1 MLFKQFFANT
11 LTLLC
16 VAFFKL
22 TNVFFHLFSPL
33 PLTDNPL
40 INKLTA
46 KNVKSVVW
54 PPPNPPEDELPKS
67 DLISETISE
76 IPKDIVPA
84 KIASRMVAE
93 FNSKCAPQQ
102 TSDVQPKMMQ
112 QSVSSMEQRQE
123 CSSSVS
129 YASASIS
136 TATATSSKSESIM
149 QSKQSQAVQE
159 IRSCTVQSFSEQ
171 SSVESQSTKM
181 YQSQTSPPVQT
192 SYDNPM
198 DEIKTVQIKE
208 NIKQEADLHVIQR
221 SQDFKADHV
230 KAVETPETTD
240 KTKEN
245 TTKENVCTK
254 TEERRESI
262 IDDVKESLSGKSEIH
277 SKAESI
283 LDTVEQHT
291 VSVTQTEIINT
302 KLDQQINLPHAES
315 TELKVAQSDAKSK
328 SITDQVALNHEDERK
343 PLSEQENEIPQNV
356 GALKQ
361 VFESSK
367 TLIEI
372 DRSDIPP
379 IKPLPPTSIPN
390 SIPRGFVRSMVDA
403 LTTAPDRPFS
413 PLPTPPQPISLPPQ
427 TIAAAEAKVTKT
439 PVLPVSSQSIQL
451 PPQPSPIFAQQ
462 PNRGITPIPPIKAY
476 NPPEKLVPP
485 IPMPEETKPYIP
497 PDFKITIEPKVP
509 RDEAASPLVE
519 ALRTVP
525 DRPFTPVSTAFI
537 ERGSLKEALTIAPD
551 RPYSPLPLNITNES
565 SQSSHYTATSTVQMQ
580 TASSEI
586 VRPIA
591 TQTSTQ
597 MTDVVS
603 EFSAMQNTCKLQSSS
618 EVSAFRPVARQV
630 FPPPQPEEFSMLAN
644 LPPISDDMKTSF
656 EKFRSQHE
664 TMVSETKTMQ
674 QSTVTTS
681 SSTQGYSSVKMAQS
695 YFEQLDQK
703 ESLSSTSVRSK
714 SGLNKPDKIP
724 PYQKNF
730 DKLPSQRGITP
741 EICNAPAI
749 PQRPVTPSTDA
760 PKPRGKSQEPKCEP
774 GYTMSQEKQTSKIPQ
789 IKTAVQQPAVQF
801 HKDSTPITM
810 TFQPVTDENILRMS
824 PARSR
829 PTTPSLI
836 NKPAP
841 IIPYYQMNLVSVE
854 HTAPETNLYDV
865 SSREAS
871 RSPTPKPRSRSPAQG
886 PPPNPLKAQ
895 APRIK
900 EATPQRQV
908 AHSLLTKA
916 TENLRKEHEMG
927 QKVFQTDSDA
937 CGIKNWSHNQFPMI
951 QEQRHS
957 NVGFKSETHNKG
969 DMRLQEDSMIN
980 QNYGQRQMQSQSMS
994 EYGNTVVQTTRK
1006 TFEEFESTQSA
1017 KVIEIRK
1024 GGSLSST
1031 AFHQNE
1037 SNNIQTHANA
1047 KQVFPPPIMSMPT
1060 SQQSSFNVANDN
1072 IASAS
1077 RLVDSPS
1084 ISGANQVP
1092 VCDPTPSTGSGVG
1105 AAGRGKTFG
1114 VSSAPKRGRGIL
1126 NKAALP
1132 GSRVPLCAS
1141 CNGNI
1146 R

>member
-1 MLFKQFFANT
+1 MFYFIYSF
-11 LTLLC
+11 
-16 VAFFKL
+16 
-22 TNVFFHLFSPL
+22 L
-33 PLTDNPL
+33 PVDFNPL

-46 KNVKSVVW
+46 KNVKSVMW
-54 PPPNPPEDELPKS
+54 PPRNPQEDELPKS
-67 DLISETISE
+67 DLISKSISE

-84 KIASRMVAE
+84 KIASQMVAE
-93 FNSKCAPQQ
+93 FNSKSALQQMSNVQQKMIQQ
-102 TSDVQPKMMQ
+102 T
-112 QSVSSMEQRQE
+112 VSSMEQMQE
-123 CSSSVS
+123 YASNVS

-149 QSKQSQAVQE
+149 QSTQSQAMQE
-159 IRSCTVQSFSEQ
+159 VRSCTVQSFSEQ
-171 SSVESQSTKM
+171 SSIESQSTKM
-181 YQSQTSPPVQT
+181 YQSQTSPPIEK
-192 SYDNPM
+192 SFDNPM
-198 DEIKTVQIKE
+198 DEVQATQIKQNIMKQEEDLQIIQQSQDPIAPTNDDHPKAIVTHETNDVNKE
-208 NIKQEADLHVIQR
+208 NIA
-221 SQDFKADHV
+221 
-230 KAVETPETTD
+230 
-240 KTKEN
+240 KEDI
-245 TTKENVCTK
+245 CTK
-254 TEERRESI
+254 TEERRGSN
-262 IDDVKESLSGKSEIH
+262 IDDDTQQRLYEKSEIT
-277 SKAESI
+277 SKVESN
-283 LDTVEQHT
+283 LSTVEQQT
-291 VSVTQTEIINT
+291 SSVTQTEIIKT
-302 KLDQQINLPHAES
+302 KLEPVTNLSHAES
-315 TELKVAQSDAKSK
+315 TEIKVVQTEAKRKSK
-328 SITDQVALNHEDERK
+328 ADSDQEDHRK
-343 PLSEQENEIPQNV
+343 PSSELENEIPQNV
-356 GALKQ
+356 CALKQ

-367 TLIEI
+367 KLVEI
-372 DRSDIPP
+372 NESDIPP

-390 SIPRGFVRSMVDA
+390 SVPRGFVRSMVDA
-403 LTTAPDRPFS
+403 LTTAPDRSYS
-413 PLPTPPQPISLPPQ
+413 PLPEPPQPISLPSQ
-427 TIAAAEAKVTKT
+427 TITQVEDKVRET
-439 PVLPVSSQSIQL
+439 PVLPVPSQNIQF

-462 PNRGITPIPPIKAY
+462 PHRGITPIQPIKAY
-476 NPPEKLVPP
+476 NPPEKLAPP

-497 PDFKITIEPKVP
+497 PDFKITVEPKVP

-525 DRPFTPVSTAFI
+525 DRPFTPVSTAFV

-565 SQSSHYTATSTVQMQ
+565 SQTSHYTASSTVQMQ
-580 TASSEI
+580 TTSSEL

-656 EKFRSQHE
+656 EKHRSQQK
-664 TMVSETKTMQ
+664 TVSETKTTQ

-681 SSTQGYSSVKMAQS
+681 SLNTQGYSSVKMAQS

-703 ESLSSTSVRSK
+703 ESLSTTSVRSK

-730 DKLPSQRGITP
+730 DQLPSQRGITP

-749 PQRPVTPSTDA
+749 PQRPVTPSTGC
-760 PKPRGKSQEPKCEP
+760 PKPRGSQEEKCEP
-774 GYTMSQEKQTSKIPQ
+774 GFIMSQEKQIPKAPQ
-789 IKTAVQQPAVQF
+789 IKTAVQQPPIQF
-801 HKDSTPITM
+801 HNDSTPITM
-810 TFQPVTDENILRMS
+810 TFQPVTDENILRTS

-841 IIPYYQMNLVSVE
+841 IIPYYQMNLVTVE
-854 HTAPETNLYDV
+854 HTAPETNLYDL

-927 QKVFQTDSDA
+927 QKVFQIDSEA
-937 CGIKNWSHNQFPMI
+937 SGIKKLYQNQSPMV
-951 QEQRHS
+951 QERRHS
-957 NVGFKSETHNKG
+957 NVGFQSESYNKG
-969 DMRLQEDSMIN
+969 DTRLQEDSMIN
-980 QNYGQRQMQSQSMS
+980 QNYGQRQMLSQNTS
-994 EYGNTVVQTTRK
+994 ECGNTVVQTTKK

-1017 KVIEIRK
+1017 KVIEVRK

-1031 AFHQNE
+1031 AFRQNE
-1037 SNNIQTHANA
+1037 SNNIQTHVNA
-1047 KQVFPPPIMSMPT
+1047 KQVFPPPIMSMPP
-1060 SQQSSFNVANDN
+1060 SQQNSFNVANDN

-1077 RLVDSPS
+1077 RSVDSPS
-1084 ISGANQVP
+1084 TSGANQVP

>member
-1 MLFKQFFANT
+1 M
-11 LTLLC
+11 
-16 VAFFKL
+16 
-22 TNVFFHLFSPL
+22 
-33 PLTDNPL
+33 
-40 INKLTA
+40 
-46 KNVKSVVW
+46 W
-54 PPPNPPEDELPKS
+54 PPPSPPEDELPKS
-67 DLISETISE
+67 DIISNTISE

-84 KIASRMVAE
+84 KIASQMVAE
-93 FNSKCAPQQ
+93 FNSKNAVQQMSNVQQKLTQQ
-102 TSDVQPKMMQ
+102 T
-112 QSVSSMEQRQE
+112 VSSMEQMQE
-123 CSSSVS
+123 FASNVS

-159 IRSCTVQSFSEQ
+159 VRSCTVQSFSEQ

-181 YQSQTSPPVQT
+181 YQSQTSPPIQK
-192 SYDNPM
+192 SFDNPI
-198 DEIKTVQIKE
+198 DKVKTTQIKE
-208 NIKQEADLHVIQR
+208 NIIKQEVDLQVIQQ
-221 SQDFKADHV
+221 SQDPKAPTDADHA
-230 KAVETPETTD
+230 KATVAHETDEI
-240 KTKEN
+240 KEN
-245 TTKENVCTK
+245 IVKEEVCIK
-254 TEERRESI
+254 TEERGSI
-262 IDDVKESLSGKSEIH
+262 IDDTQQRLSEKSEIT
-277 SKAESI
+277 SKAESNRN
-283 LDTVEQHT
+283 TVEQET
-291 VSVTQTEIINT
+291 VGVTQTEIINT
-302 KLDQQINLPHAES
+302 KLEQETNLSHAES
-315 TELKVAQSDAKSK
+315 TEKKVLKGEAKSK
-328 SITDQVALNHEDERK
+328 SKADQQVTSHQEDQRK
-343 PLSEQENEIPQNV
+343 PLSEQEKETPQNV
-356 GALKQ
+356 CALKQ

-367 TLIEI
+367 KLPEI

-390 SIPRGFVRSMVDA
+390 SVPRGFVRSMVDA
-403 LTTAPDRPFS
+403 LTTAPDRSYS
-413 PLPTPPQPISLPPQ
+413 PLSAPSQPISLPPQ
-427 TIAAAEAKVTKT
+427 TIAEVEDKVIETQ
-439 PVLPVSSQSIQL
+439 VLPGPSQNIQL
-451 PPQPSPIFAQQ
+451 PCQPSPIFAQQ
-462 PNRGITPIPPIKAY
+462 PNRGIKPIQPIKAY
-476 NPPEKLVPP
+476 NPPEKLAPP

-497 PDFKITIEPKVP
+497 PDFKITIEPKVS

-525 DRPFTPVSTAFI
+525 NRPFTPVSTTFI
-537 ERGSLKEALTIAPD
+537 ERGSLREALTVAPD

-565 SQSSHYTATSTVQMQ
+565 SQTSHYTATSTVQMQ
-580 TASSEI
+580 TTSSEI

-656 EKFRSQHE
+656 EKYRSQHE
-664 TMVSETKTMQ
+664 TVSETKTMQ

-681 SSTQGYSSVKMAQS
+681 SINTQGYSSVKMAQS

-730 DKLPSQRGITP
+730 DQLPSQRGITP

-749 PQRPVTPSTDA
+749 PQRPITPSTGS
-760 PKPRGKSQEPKCEP
+760 PKQRGKSQEPKCEP
-774 GYTMSQEKQTSKIPQ
+774 GLITSQERQIPKIPQ
-789 IKTAVQQPAVQF
+789 TNTAVQQPPVQF
-801 HKDSTPITM
+801 HNDSTPITM
-810 TFQPVTDENILRMS
+810 TFQPVTDEHILRMS

-841 IIPYYQMNLVSVE
+841 IIPYYQMNLVTVE
-854 HTAPETNLYDV
+854 HTAPETNLYDL

-871 RSPTPKPRSRSPAQG
+871 RSPTPKLRSRSPAQG

-937 CGIKNWSHNQFPMI
+937 CGLKSWSQNQSPMI

-957 NVGFKSETHNKG
+957 NVGFKSESYNKG
-969 DMRLQEDSMIN
+969 DTRLQEDSMIN
-980 QNYGQRQMQSQSMS
+980 QNYGQRQMQSQNIS

-1031 AFHQNE
+1031 AYRQNE
-1037 SNNIQTHANA
+1037 SNNIQTHGNA
-1047 KQVFPPPIMSMPT
+1047 KQVFPPPVMSMPT
-1060 SQQSSFNVANDN
+1060 SQQNSFNVANDN

-1077 RLVDSPS
+1077 RSIDSPS
-1084 ISGANQVP
+1084 TSGANQVP

>member
-1 MLFKQFFANT
+1 M
-11 LTLLC
+11 
-16 VAFFKL
+16 
-22 TNVFFHLFSPL
+22 
-33 PLTDNPL
+33 
-40 INKLTA
+40 
-46 KNVKSVVW
+46 W

-67 DLISETISE
+67 NLISQSISE
-76 IPKDIVPA
+76 IPKDVVPA

-93 FNSKCAPQQ
+93 FNSKSAPQQ
-102 TSDVQPKMMQ
+102 ITNVQQKMMQ
-112 QSVSSMEQRQE
+112 QSVSSMEHRQE
-123 CSSSVS
+123 FASSVS
-129 YASASIS
+129 YASASMS

-149 QSKQSQAVQE
+149 QSEQSQAVQE
-159 IRSCTVQSFSEQ
+159 VRSCTVESFSQQ
-171 SSVESQSTKM
+171 SSVESQNTKM
-181 YQSQTSPPVQT
+181 YQSQTSPPVQK
-192 SYDNPM
+192 SFGNPM
-198 DEIKTVQIKE
+198 DETKTAQIKE
-208 NIKQEADLHVIQR
+208 NLKQEADLQVIQR
-221 SQDFKADHV
+221 SQDSKASTNAEHTKFIDTH
-230 KAVETPETTD
+230 ETDDET
-240 KTKEN
+240 KQN
-245 TTKENVCTK
+245 TTNEEVCTK
-254 TEERRESI
+254 TKERHETI
-262 IDDVKESLSGKSEIH
+262 INDEQHRLNDEQHRFNEKSENTTI
-277 SKAESI
+277 AESS
-283 LDTVEQHT
+283 LNTDEQQI
-291 VSVTQTEIINT
+291 VSQTEIT
-302 KLDQQINLPHAES
+302 KLEQQTNLSHAES
-315 TELKVAQSDAKSK
+315 TEVKVTQSDSEIKST
-328 SITDQVALNHEDERK
+328 IDQQVASNHEDQGK
-343 PLSEQENEIPQNV
+343 PLSEPDNAMPQNV
-356 GALKQ
+356 CALKQ

-367 TLIEI
+367 KLVEI

-390 SIPRGFVRSMVDA
+390 SVPRGFVRSMVDA
-403 LTTAPDRPFS
+403 LTTAPDRPYS
-413 PLPTPPQPISLPPQ
+413 PLSVPPQPISLPPQ
-427 TIAAAEAKVTKT
+427 TIVAAADKVIET
-439 PVLPVSSQSIQL
+439 PVLPVSSQNIQL

-476 NPPEKLVPP
+476 NPPENLVPP

-497 PDFKITIEPKVP
+497 PDFKITIEPKVR

-580 TASSEI
+580 TTSSEI

-681 SSTQGYSSVKMAQS
+681 SINTQGYSSVKMAQS
-695 YFEQLDQK
+695 YFEQLDQQ
-703 ESLSSTSVRSK
+703 ESLSSSSVRSK

-749 PQRPVTPSTDA
+749 PQRPVTPNTDA

-774 GYTMSQEKQTSKIPQ
+774 VYTMSQERQTTKISQ
-789 IKTAVQQPAVQF
+789 IKTAAQQPVVQF

-916 TENLRKEHEMG
+916 TENLRKEHEIG
-927 QKVFQTDSDA
+927 QKVFHTDSDA
-937 CGIKNWSHNQFPMI
+937 CGIKKWSQNQSPMI
-951 QEQRHS
+951 QEQRYS
-957 NVGFKSETHNKG
+957 NVGFKSESHNKG

-980 QNYGQRQMQSQSMS
+980 QNYGQSQIQSQSMS

-1037 SNNIQTHANA
+1037 SNNIKTHANA

-1072 IASAS
+1072 IASSS
-1077 RLVDSPS
+1077 RLVDNPS
-1084 ISGANQVP
+1084 TSGANQVP

>member
-1 MLFKQFFANT
+1 M
-11 LTLLC
+11 
-16 VAFFKL
+16 
-22 TNVFFHLFSPL
+22 
-33 PLTDNPL
+33 
-40 INKLTA
+40 
-46 KNVKSVVW
+46 W
-54 PPPNPPEDELPKS
+54 PPPNPPDDELPKS
-67 DLISETISE
+67 GLISKPITE

-84 KIASRMVAE
+84 KITSQMVAE
-93 FNSKCAPQQ
+93 FNSMSAPQQ
-102 TSDVQPKMMQ
+102 MSNGQQNMMQ
-112 QSVSSMEQRQE
+112 QTISSIEKSE
-123 CSSSVS
+123 FTSNVS

-136 TATATSSKSESIM
+136 TATETSSKSKSIM
-149 QSKQSQAVQE
+149 QSKLSQAVQE
-159 IRSCTVQSFSEQ
+159 TVSCTVQSFSEQ
-171 SSVESQSTKM
+171 SSVESQSTKI
-181 YQSQTSPPVQT
+181 YQSQTSPPIQK
-192 SYDNPM
+192 SFGNPM
-198 DEIKTVQIKE
+198 EKVKTTQIKE
-208 NIKQEADLHVIQR
+208 NVTLEADLQSTQQSQEQAFTNVQQDVANTNVTQER
-221 SQDFKADHV
+221 SQ
-230 KAVETPETTD
+230 ETKDQTI
-240 KTKEN
+240 KEEVFLN
-245 TTKENVCTK
+245 AEKQQEN
-254 TEERRESI
+254 I
-262 IDDVKESLSGKSEIH
+262 IDDIQQQSIEKSAITSKTESNLNM
-277 SKAESI
+277 
-283 LDTVEQHT
+283 VEEQT
-291 VSVTQTEIINT
+291 VSVTQAEKINT
-302 KLDQQINLPHAES
+302 STEQQIIISQIQNTETKIAETDVKSKTKTDQQ
-315 TELKVAQSDAKSK
+315 VAS
-328 SITDQVALNHEDERK
+328 N
-343 PLSEQENEIPQNV
+343 QENLTDHRKFLSAQEIEIPQNV
-356 GALKQ
+356 CALKQ
-361 VFESSK
+361 VFESSQK
-367 TLIEI
+367 LVEV

-379 IKPLPPTSIPN
+379 IKPLPPTNIPN
-390 SIPRGFVRSMVDA
+390 SVPRGFVKSMVDA
-403 LTTAPDRPFS
+403 LTTAPDRPYS
-413 PLPTPPQPISLPPQ
+413 PLPTPPQPISLASQ
-427 TIAAAEAKVTKT
+427 TTAPAEENLNEV
-439 PVLPVSSQSIQL
+439 PVLPMPSQNIQL

-476 NPPEKLVPP
+476 NPPEKLAPP

-497 PDFKITIEPKVP
+497 PDFKITIEPKVA

-525 DRPFTPVSTAFI
+525 DRPFTPVSTAVI
-537 ERGSLKEALTIAPD
+537 ERGSLMEALTIAPD

-565 SQSSHYTATSTVQMQ
+565 SQTSHYTATSTVQMQ
-580 TASSEI
+580 TPSSDI

-618 EVSAFRPVARQV
+618 DVSAFRPVARQV

-644 LPPISDDMKTSF
+644 LPPISHDMKTSF
-656 EKFRSQHE
+656 EKFRSQQE

-674 QSTVTTS
+674 ESTMTTS
-681 SSTQGYSSVKMAQS
+681 NINTQGYSSVKMAQS

-703 ESLSSTSVRSK
+703 DSSLSSTSIRSK
-714 SGLNKPDKIP
+714 SGLQKPDKIP

-730 DKLPSQRGITP
+730 DQLPSQRGITP

-749 PQRPVTPSTDA
+749 PQRPVTPSSGA
-760 PKPRGKSQEPKCEP
+760 PKPRGKSQEPKFEP
-774 GYTMSQEKQTSKIPQ
+774 RYTIPQEIPGPRIPQTKIP
-789 IKTAVQQPAVQF
+789 AQQPPVQF

-841 IIPYYQMNLVSVE
+841 IIPYYQMNLVTVE
-854 HTAPETNLYDV
+854 HTAPDSNLYEP

-871 RSPTPKPRSRSPAQG
+871 RSPTPKQRSRSPAQG

-900 EATPQRQV
+900 EATPQRQIS
-908 AHSLLTKA
+908 HSLLTKA

-927 QKVFQTDSDA
+927 QTGFQTDTEA
-937 CGIKNWSHNQFPMI
+937 CGVKSWSQNQSPMI

-957 NVGFKSETHNKG
+957 NVGFKTESYNKG
-969 DMRLQEDSMIN
+969 DMRLQQNSMIN
-980 QNYGQRQMQSQSMS
+980 QNYGQRQMQSQDTS
-994 EYGNTVVQTTRK
+994 EYGNTLVQTTRK

-1024 GGSLSST
+1024 GGSLSSSVRR
-1031 AFHQNE
+1031 QSE
-1037 SNNIQTHANA
+1037 SNNIVTQANA
-1047 KQVFPPPIMSMPT
+1047 KQVFPPPVMSMPA

-1077 RLVDSPS
+1077 RAIDSPS
-1084 ISGANQVP
+1084 TSGANQVP

-1126 NKAALP
+1126 NKAAMP

-1141 CNGNI
+1141 CNGHI

>member
-1 MLFKQFFANT
+1 M
-11 LTLLC
+11 
-16 VAFFKL
+16 
-22 TNVFFHLFSPL
+22 
-33 PLTDNPL
+33 
-40 INKLTA
+40 
-46 KNVKSVVW
+46 KSVVW
-54 PPPNPPEDELPKS
+54 PPPNPPEDELSKS
-67 DLISETISE
+67 DLISKAISE
-76 IPKDIVPA
+76 ISKDIVPA
-84 KIASRMVAE
+84 KIASQMVSE
-93 FNSKCAPQQ
+93 FNSTSAPQQ
-102 TSDVQPKMMQ
+102 NNVQQKIMQ
-112 QSVSSMEQRQE
+112 QTVSSMEKNE
-123 CSSSVS
+123 FTSNVS

-136 TATATSSKSESIM
+136 TATTTSSKSESIM
-149 QSKQSQAVQE
+149 QSKQSQAIQE
-159 IRSCTVQSFSEQ
+159 TTSCTVQSISEQ
-171 SSVESQSTKM
+171 SSVESQSTKI
-181 YQSQTSPPVQT
+181 YQSQTSPAVQK
-192 SYDNPM
+192 SFDNPK
-198 DEIKTVQIKE
+198 EKVETTQIKQ
-208 NIKQEADLHVIQR
+208 NVIQEADLQGIQQ
-221 SQDFKADHV
+221 SQDQKASTNAEKDQAQTNVTHES
-230 KAVETPETTD
+230 AD

-245 TTKENVCTK
+245 AMKEEVLT
-254 TEERRESI
+254 
-262 IDDVKESLSGKSEIH
+262 
-277 SKAESI
+277 KAE
-283 LDTVEQHT
+283 EQHENIVDVQQRPIEKPEITSKVESNLNMVEDQT

-302 KLDQQINLPHAES
+302 KLEQQTIMSQAES
-315 TELKVAQSDAKSK
+315 TELKVAQTEVISKTKTNQQGASD
-328 SITDQVALNHEDERK
+328 
-343 PLSEQENEIPQNV
+343 QENLADHRISLSGQEVEMPQNIC
-356 GALKQ
+356 ALKE
-361 VFESSK
+361 VFEPAQK
-367 TLIEI
+367 LVEV

-390 SIPRGFVRSMVDA
+390 SVPRGFVKSMVDA
-403 LTTAPDRPFS
+403 LTTAPDRPYS
-413 PLPTPPQPISLPPQ
+413 PLPTPPQPITLASPADEKLE
-427 TIAAAEAKVTKT
+427 IAFVPT
-439 PVLPVSSQSIQL
+439 PSQNIQL

-462 PNRGITPIPPIKAY
+462 SNRGITPIPPIKAY
-476 NPPEKLVPP
+476 NPPEKLAPR

-497 PDFKITIEPKVP
+497 PDFKIIIEPKAP

-537 ERGSLKEALTIAPD
+537 ERGSLMEALTIAPD
-551 RPYSPLPLNITNES
+551 RPYSPLPLNITNQS
-565 SQSSHYTATSTVQMQ
+565 SQTSHYTATSTVQMQ
-580 TASSEI
+580 TTSSEI

-603 EFSAMQNTCKLQSSS
+603 EFSTMQNTCKLQSSS
-618 EVSAFRPVARQV
+618 DVSAFRPVARQV
-630 FPPPQPEEFSMLAN
+630 FPPPQPEEFGMLAN
-644 LPPISDDMKTSF
+644 LPPISHDMKTSF

-664 TMVSETKTMQ
+664 TMVSETKSMQESTM
-674 QSTVTTS
+674 TTS
-681 SSTQGYSSVKMAQS
+681 SINTQGYSSVKMAQS

-703 ESLSSTSVRSK
+703 DSLSSTSVRSK
-714 SGLNKPDKIP
+714 SGLHKPDKIP

-730 DKLPSQRGITP
+730 DQLPSQRGITP

-749 PQRPVTPSTDA
+749 PQRPVTPSTGA
-760 PKPRGKSQEPKCEP
+760 PKPRGKSQEPKLET
-774 GYTMSQEKQTSKIPQ
+774 GYTKPQEKQTPKISQ
-789 IKTAVQQPAVQF
+789 TKTPAQQPPVQF

-841 IIPYYQMNLVSVE
+841 IIPYYQMNLVTVE
-854 HTAPETNLYDV
+854 HTAPDTNLYEP

-900 EATPQRQV
+900 EATPQRLV

-916 TENLRKEHEMG
+916 TENLRKEHEIG
-927 QKVFQTDSDA
+927 QKGFQTDADA
-937 CGIKNWSHNQFPMI
+937 CGIKSWSQNQYPMV

-957 NVGFKSETHNKG
+957 NVGFKTESYNKG

-980 QNYGQRQMQSQSMS
+980 QNYGQRQMHSQNMS
-994 EYGNTVVQTTRK
+994 EYGNTLVQTTRK

-1024 GGSLSST
+1024 GDSSSSS
-1031 AFHQNE
+1031 ARRQNE
-1037 SNNIQTHANA
+1037 SNNIQTQVNA
-1047 KQVFPPPIMSMPT
+1047 KQVFPPPVMSMPA

-1072 IASAS
+1072 IASAN
-1077 RLVDSPS
+1077 RAIDSPS
-1084 ISGANQVP
+1084 TSGANQVP

>member
-1 MLFKQFFANT
+1 MT
-11 LTLLC
+11 G
-16 VAFFKL
+16 
-22 TNVFFHLFSPL
+22 
-33 PLTDNPL
+33 DPL

-54 PPPNPPEDELPKS
+54 PPPNLPEDELPKTN
-67 DLISETISE
+67 LISEIISE

-93 FNSKCAPQQ
+93 FNSKSAPQQ
-102 TSDVQPKMMQ
+102 MSDVQQKMMQ
-112 QSVSSMEQRQE
+112 QSVSSMEQMQE
-123 CSSSVS
+123 FASNVS

-181 YQSQTSPPVQT
+181 YSSQTSPPVQK
-192 SYDNPM
+192 SFDNPM
-198 DEIKTVQIKE
+198 DKVKTVQIKE
-208 NIKQEADLHVIQR
+208 DIKQEAELQVIQQ
-221 SQDFKADHV
+221 SQDSK
-230 KAVETPETTD
+230 ETTSAETNVTSESD
-240 KTKEN
+240 NTKES
-245 TTKENVCTK
+245 TKEDEVCTK
-254 TEERRESI
+254 TEERRGSI
-262 IDDVKESLSGKSEIH
+262 IDDIQKRLLENSEIT
-277 SKAESI
+277 SKTESK
-283 LDTVEQHT
+283 LDTVDQKT
-291 VSVTQTEIINT
+291 ISVTRNEINNT
-302 KLDQQINLPHAES
+302 KFEQQANLSQAES
-315 TELKVAQSDAKSK
+315 AEMNVAQGEVESK
-328 SITDQVALNHEDERK
+328 SITDQPVASDEEDPRK
-343 PLSEQENEIPQNV
+343 PSSGQENEISQNV
-356 GALKQ
+356 CALKQ

-367 TLIEI
+367 KLVEI

-390 SIPRGFVRSMVDA
+390 SVPRGFVRSMVDA
-403 LTTAPDRPFS
+403 LTTAPDRAYS
-413 PLPTPPQPISLPPQ
+413 PLPTPVQPISLPLQP
-427 TIAAAEAKVTKT
+427 IATADDKVIET
-439 PVLPVSSQSIQL
+439 PVLPAPSQNIQL

-476 NPPEKLVPP
+476 NPPEKLIPP

-497 PDFKITIEPKVP
+497 PDFKITIEPKAP

-525 DRPFTPVSTAFI
+525 DRPFTPVSTAYI

-580 TASSEI
+580 TASSDI

-618 EVSAFRPVARQV
+618 EISAFRPVARQV

-656 EKFRSQHE
+656 EKFRSQHD

-674 QSTVTTS
+674 QTTVTS
-681 SSTQGYSSVKMAQS
+681 SSTNTQGYSSVKMAQS

-749 PQRPVTPSTDA
+749 PQRPVTPTTEA

-774 GYTMSQEKQTSKIPQ
+774 GYTMSQERQTPKIPQ
-789 IKTAVQQPAVQF
+789 IKTAVQQPPIQF
-801 HKDSTPITM
+801 HNDSTPITM

-841 IIPYYQMNLVSVE
+841 IIPYYQMNLVTVE
-854 HTAPETNLYDV
+854 HTAPETNLYEV

-908 AHSLLTKA
+908 AHSLFTKA

-927 QKVFQTDSDA
+927 QKAFQIDSD
-937 CGIKNWSHNQFPMI
+937 CGIKSWSQNQSPMI
-951 QEQRHS
+951 QEKRHS
-957 NVGFKSETHNKG
+957 NVGYKSESYNKG
-969 DMRLQEDSMIN
+969 NMRLQEDSMVN

-1006 TFEEFESTQSA
+1006 SFEEFESTQSA

-1031 AFHQNE
+1031 AFRQNE
-1037 SNNIQTHANA
+1037 SNNIQTHVNA

-1072 IASAS
+1072 IASANRS
-1077 RLVDSPS
+1077 IDNPS
-1084 ISGANQVP
+1084 TSGANQVP

>member
-1 MLFKQFFANT
+1 M
-11 LTLLC
+11 
-16 VAFFKL
+16 
-22 TNVFFHLFSPL
+22 
-33 PLTDNPL
+33 TDNPL
-40 INKLTA
+40 NNKLTA

-54 PPPNPPEDELPKS
+54 PPPNHPEDELPKS
-67 DLISETISE
+67 DLISKTISE

-84 KIASRMVAE
+84 KIASQMVAE
-93 FNSKCAPQQ
+93 FNSKSTSQQMSKVQQKTMQQ
-102 TSDVQPKMMQ
+102 T
-112 QSVSSMEQRQE
+112 VSSMEQMQE
-123 CSSSVS
+123 FAANVS

-136 TATATSSKSESIM
+136 TATATSSQSESIM
-149 QSKQSQAVQE
+149 QSQQSQTVQE
-159 IRSCTVQSFSEQ
+159 IKSCTVQSFSEQ

-181 YQSQTSPPVQT
+181 YQSQTSPPVQK
-192 SYDNPM
+192 SFDNPM
-198 DEIKTVQIKE
+198 DQITAQIKDD
-208 NIKQEADLHVIQR
+208 IKQEADLQVTQQ
-221 SQDFKADHV
+221 SEVSKAPTNADHGKTIV
-230 KAVETPETTD
+230 THETEE
-240 KTKEN
+240 TKEN
-245 TTKENVCTK
+245 TVKEEVCTK
-254 TEERRESI
+254 TEERHGSI
-262 IDDVKESLSGKSEIH
+262 VDDIHEKSEIT
-277 SKAESI
+277 SKVENTSTDESN
-283 LDTVEQHT
+283 LNTVEQQT
-291 VSVTQTEIINT
+291 VSITQTEINRSNAEITGMNVAQGEE
-302 KLDQQINLPHAES
+302 KSESKSDQQ
-315 TELKVAQSDAKSK
+315 VASD
-328 SITDQVALNHEDERK
+328 HEDFSGK
-343 PLSEQENEIPQNV
+343 PLAEQQIDIPQNV
-356 GALKQ
+356 CALKQ
-361 VFESSK
+361 VFETSK
-367 TLIEI
+367 NPVEI

-390 SIPRGFVRSMVDA
+390 SVPRGFVRSMVDA
-403 LTTAPDRPFS
+403 LTTAPDRAYS

-427 TIAAAEAKVTKT
+427 TAAAEDKVIDT
-439 PVLPVSSQSIQL
+439 PVLPVPSQNIQL
-451 PPQPSPIFAQQ
+451 PPQLSPIFVQ

-476 NPPEKLVPP
+476 NPPEKLAPP

-497 PDFKITIEPKVP
+497 PDFKITIEPKVS
-509 RDEAASPLVE
+509 RDETASPLVE

-525 DRPFTPVSTAFI
+525 NRPFTPVSTAFI
-537 ERGSLKEALTIAPD
+537 ERGSLMEALTIAPD

-565 SQSSHYTATSTVQMQ
+565 SQSSHYTATSTLQLQ
-580 TASSEI
+580 TTSSEI

-597 MTDVVS
+597 MTDVIS

-630 FPPPQPEEFSMLAN
+630 FPPPQPEQFSMLAN

-664 TMVSETKTMQ
+664 TMVSETKSMQ
-674 QSTVTTS
+674 QSAVTTS
-681 SSTQGYSSVKMAQS
+681 SINTQGYSSVKMAQS

-730 DKLPSQRGITP
+730 DQLPSQRGITP
-741 EICNAPAI
+741 EICKAPAI
-749 PQRPVTPSTDA
+749 PQRPVTPSTGA

-774 GYTMSQEKQTSKIPQ
+774 GYPMSQERQTSKIPQ
-789 IKTAVQQPAVQF
+789 TKIAAQQPSVQF
-801 HKDSTPITM
+801 HNDSTPITM
-810 TFQPVTDENILRMS
+810 TFQPVTDENILRLS

-841 IIPYYQMNLVSVE
+841 IIPYYQMNLVTVE

-927 QKVFQTDSDA
+927 QKVFHTDSDA
-937 CGIKNWSHNQFPMI
+937 SGIKSWSQNQSPMI
-951 QEQRHS
+951 QERRHS
-957 NVGFKSETHNKG
+957 NVGFKSESYNKG
-969 DMRLQEDSMIN
+969 DVRLQEDSMIN
-980 QNYGQRQMQSQSMS
+980 QNYGQRQMQTQNMS

-1024 GGSLSST
+1024 GGSLPST
-1031 AFHQNE
+1031 AFRPNE
-1037 SNNIQTHANA
+1037 SNNIQTHVNA

-1077 RLVDSPS
+1077 RSIDSLS
-1084 ISGANQVP
+1084 TSGANQVP